1 MELVSRAELKKLIE
15 EPEGLCVSIF
25 LPTHRAGAQT
35 QQDPIRL
42 KNLLRQAE
50 EQLLLKELRAPEAKE
65 LLRPARELLD
75 DSVFWRNQ
83 SNGLAVFL
91 SHGVFRYYRLPLN
104 FEDLVVVADRYH
116 LKPLLPLL
124 TGDGQFYVLA
134 LSQNEVRLLRATRHS
149 VSGVELEDDPKSLA
163 DTLRYDDQ
171 EKQLQFHSGT
181 AGGRGGRAAIFHGH
195 EPDDPKDYILRY
207 FRQIDRG
214 VREVLKGSQAPLVLV
229 GVDYLLPIYREA
241 SRYPHTIDEGVT
253 GNPEGLRPDELHERA
268 WEVVRPRFSEA
279 RQKAAAQYSQLA
291 GTGQTSM
298 DVREIVAAAY
308 YGRIETLFAA
318 SGTQRWG
325 VFDPDTGQVNLH
337 QRPEGEDLLEF
348 AAIQTVLHHGT
359 VYVTNPENM
368 PDDTDAVSVFRY
380 SVSNDIRSR

>member
-25 LPTHRAGAQT
+25 LPAHRAGAQT

-42 KNLLRQAE
+42 KNLLREAE
-50 EQLLLKELRAPEAKE
+50 ERLLAKGLRASEATE

-104 FEDLVVVADRYH
+104 FEDLVVVADHYH

-149 VSGVELEDDPKSLA
+149 VSEVELEDVPENLA

-195 EPDDPKDYILRY
+195 EPDDDPKDDILRY

-214 VREVLKGSQAPLVLV
+214 VRELLKGSQAPLVLA

-253 GNPEGLRPDELHERA
+253 GNPERLRPEELHERA
-268 WEVVRPRFSEA
+268 WDAVRPRFSEA
-279 RQKAAAQYSQLA
+279 QQKAAARYRQLA
-291 GTGQTSM
+291 GTGQTSK

-308 YGRIETLFAA
+308 YGRVETLFAA
-318 SGTQRWG
+318 SGTQQWG
-325 VFDPDTGQVNLH
+325 VFDPDTGDVDLYEG
-337 QRPEGEDLLEF
+337 PEGGDLLEF
-348 AAIQTVLHHGT
+348 AAIQTILHYGT
-359 VYVTNPENM
+359 VYVTNLEKM
-368 PDDTDAVSVFRY
+368 PADADAVSVFRY
-380 SVSNDIRSR
+380 

>member
-1 MELVSRAELKKLIE
+1 MELLSRAELEQLIE

-35 QQDPIRL
+35 QQDPIRF
-42 KNLLRQAE
+42 KNLLREAE
-50 EQLLLKELRAPEAKE
+50 AQLLAKGLRAPETEE
-65 LLRPARELLD
+65 LLRPVRELLD
-75 DSVFWRNQ
+75 DSVFWRHQ
-83 SNGLAVFL
+83 SDGLAVFL
-91 SHGVFRYYRLPLN
+91 SAGVFRYYRLPLN
-104 FEDLVVVADRYH
+104 FEGLVVVADRYY

-149 VSGVELEDDPKSLA
+149 VSEVELEDVPESLA

-171 EKQLQFHSGT
+171 EKQLQFHTGT

-195 EPDDPKDYILRY
+195 EPDDPKDDILRY

-214 VREVLKGSQAPLVLV
+214 VQELLKGSQAPLVLA
-229 GVDYLLPIYREA
+229 GVDYLLPIYREV

-253 GNPEGLRPDELHERA
+253 GNPENLRPEELHERA
-268 WEVVRPRFSEA
+268 WDAVRTRFSEA
-279 RQKAAAQYSQLA
+279 QRNAAARYRQLA
-291 GTGQTSM
+291 GTGQTSR

-308 YGRIETLFAA
+308 YGRVETLFAA
-318 SGTQRWG
+318 SSAQQWG
-325 VFDPDTGQVNLH
+325 VFDPDTGQVDLH
-337 QRPEGEDLLEF
+337 EGPDGADLLEF

-359 VYVTNPENM
+359 VYVTTPEYM
-368 PDDTDAVSVFRY
+368 PADADAVSIFRY
-380 SVSNDIRSR
+380 

>member
-1 MELVSRAELKKLIE
+1 MELLSRAELETLIE

-42 KNLLRQAE
+42 KNLLGEAE
-50 EQLLLKELRAPEAKE
+50 ERLLAKGLRTQEVAG
-65 LLRPARELLD
+65 LLEPARELLA
-75 DSVFWRNQ
+75 DSVFWRHQ
-83 SNGLAVFL
+83 SDGLAVFL
-91 SHGVFRYYRLPLN
+91 SSGVFRYYRLPLN
-104 FEDLVVVADRYH
+104 FEDLVVVADRYN

-149 VSGVELEDDPKSLA
+149 VSEVELEDIPESLA

-171 EKQLQFHSGT
+171 EKQLQFHTGT

-195 EPDDPKDYILRY
+195 GPDDPKDDILRY

-214 VREVLKGSQAPLVLV
+214 VQELLKGSQAPLVLV

-241 SRYPHTIDEGVT
+241 SRYPHTIEEGVT
-253 GNPEGLRPDELHERA
+253 GNPESLRPEDLHERA
-268 WEVVRPRFSEA
+268 WDAVRPRFSEA
-279 RQKAAAQYSQLA
+279 QQNAAARYRQLA
-291 GTGQTSM
+291 GTGQTSR

-308 YGRIETLFAA
+308 YGRVETLFVA
-318 SGTQRWG
+318 SGAQQWG
-325 VFDPDTGQVNLH
+325 VFDPDTGEVDLH
-337 QRPEGEDLLEF
+337 EGLGGEDLLDF
-348 AAIQTVLHHGT
+348 AAIQTVLQQGT
-359 VYVTNPENM
+359 VYVTHPENM
-368 PDDTDAVSVFRY
+368 PTEDATAASVFRY
-380 SVSNDIRSR
+380 

>member
-1 MELVSRAELKKLIE
+1 MSRAELEKLIE
-15 EPEGLCVSIF
+15 EPDGICVSLF
-25 LPTHRAGAQT
+25 LPAHRAGAQT

-42 KNLLRQAE
+42 KNLLREAE
-50 EQLLLKELRAPEAKE
+50 ERLLAKGLRSPEAEE
-65 LLRPARELLD
+65 LLGPARELLD
-75 DSVFWRNQ
+75 DSVFWRHQ
-83 SNGLAVFL
+83 SQGLAVFL
-91 SHGVFRYYRLPLN
+91 SPGVFRYYRLPLN

-149 VSGVELEDDPKSLA
+149 VSEVELEDVPKSLA

-181 AGGRGGRAAIFHGH
+181 TGGRGGRAAIFHGH
-195 EPDDPKDYILRY
+195 EPDDPKDDILRY

-214 VREVLKGSQAPLVLV
+214 VRELLKGSQAPLVLV
-229 GVDYLLPIYREA
+229 GVDYLLPVYREL

-253 GNPEGLRPDELHERA
+253 GNPEGLRPEELHERA

-279 RQKAAAQYSQLA
+279 QQKAAARYSQLA
-291 GTGQTSM
+291 GTGQTSE
-298 DVREIVAAAY
+298 DIREIVAAAY

-318 SGTQRWG
+318 SGIQVWG
-325 VFDPDTGQVNLH
+325 DFDPDTGQVDLH
-337 QRPEGEDLLEF
+337 EGPEGEDLLEF
-348 AAIQTVLHHGT
+348 AAIQTVLHQGT
-359 VYVTNPENM
+359 VYVTNLENIPE
-368 PDDTDAVSVFRY
+368 DADAVSVFRY
-380 SVSNDIRSR
+380 

>member
-1 MELVSRAELKKLIE
+1 MELLSRAELETLIE

-42 KNLLRQAE
+42 KNLLREAE
-50 EQLLLKELRAPEAKE
+50 EQLLAKGLHAPEAEE
-65 LLRPARELLD
+65 LLGPAQELLD
-75 DSVFWRNQ
+75 DSVFWRHQ
-83 SNGLAVFL
+83 SDGLAVFI
-91 SHGVFRYYRLPLN
+91 SPGRFRYYRLPLN
-104 FEDLVVVADRYH
+104 VEDLVVVADRYH

-149 VSGVELEDDPKSLA
+149 VSEVELEDVPKSLA

-195 EPDDPKDYILRY
+195 DPDDPKDDILRY

-214 VREVLKGSQAPLVLV
+214 VRELVKGSQAPLVLV
-229 GVDYLLPIYREA
+229 GVDSLLPLYREA

-253 GNPEGLRPDELHERA
+253 GNPEGLRPEELHKRA
-268 WEVVRPRFSEA
+268 WEVVRPRFSEEQ
-279 RQKAAAQYSQLA
+279 QKAAARYSQLA
-291 GTGQTSM
+291 GTGQTSE
-298 DVREIVAAAY
+298 DIREIVAAAY

-318 SGTQRWG
+318 SGIQVWG
-325 VFDPDTGQVNLH
+325 DFDPDTGQVDLH
-337 QRPEGEDLLEF
+337 EGAEGEDLLEF

-368 PDDTDAVSVFRY
+368 PADADAVSVFRY
-380 SVSNDIRSR
+380 

>member
-1 MELVSRAELKKLIE
+1 MELLSRAELEQLIE

-42 KNLLRQAE
+42 RNLLREAE
-50 EQLLLKELRAPEAKE
+50 EQLLAKELRAPEAEE
-65 LLRPARELLD
+65 LLGPARELLD
-75 DSVFWRNQ
+75 DSVFWQHQ
-83 SNGLAVFL
+83 SDGLAVFL
-91 SHGVFRYYRLPLN
+91 SPGVFRYYRLPLN
-104 FEDLVVVADRYH
+104 FEDLVVVADRYY

-134 LSQNEVRLLRATRHS
+134 LSQNEVRLLRATRHN
-149 VSGVELEDDPKSLA
+149 VSEVELEDVPESLA

-171 EKQLQFHSGT
+171 EKQLQFHTGT
-181 AGGRGGRAAIFHGH
+181 AGGRSGRAAIFHGH
-195 EPDDPKDYILRY
+195 EPDDPKVDILRY

-214 VREVLKGSQAPLVLV
+214 VRELLKGSHAPLVLA

-253 GNPEGLRPDELHERA
+253 GNPESLRSEELHERA
-268 WEVVRPRFSEA
+268 WDAVRPRFSEA
-279 RQKAAAQYSQLA
+279 QQNAAARYRHLA
-291 GTGQTSM
+291 GTGQTSR

-308 YGRIETLFAA
+308 YGRVETLFAA
-318 SGTQRWG
+318 SGAQHRG
-325 VFDPDTGQVNLH
+325 VFDPDTGEVDLH
-337 QRPEGEDLLEF
+337 EAPESGDLLEF
-348 AAIQTVLHHGT
+348 AAIQTILHHGT

-368 PDDTDAVSVFRY
+368 PADADAVSVFRY
-380 SVSNDIRSR
+380 

>member
-1 MELVSRAELKKLIE
+1 MELLSRAELETLIE

-42 KNLLRQAE
+42 KNLLREAE
-50 EQLLLKELRAPEAKE
+50 EQLLAKEFRTPEAEE
-65 LLRPARELLD
+65 LLGPAWELLD
-75 DSVFWRNQ
+75 DSVFWRHQ
-83 SNGLAVFL
+83 SDGLAIFL
-91 SHGVFRYYRLPLN
+91 SAGVFRYYRLPLN
-104 FEDLVVVADRYH
+104 FEDLVVVADRYY

-149 VSGVELEDDPKSLA
+149 VSEVELEDVPENLS

-195 EPDDPKDYILRY
+195 EPDDDPKDDILRY

-214 VREVLKGSQAPLVLV
+214 VRELLKGSQAPLVLV

-241 SRYPHTIDEGVT
+241 SKYPHTIDEGIT

-348 AAIQTVLHHGT
+348 AALQTVLHHGT
-359 VYVTNPENM
+359 VYVTKPENM

-380 SVSNDIRSR
+380 SVSNDMCP

>member
-1 MELVSRAELKKLIE
+1 
-15 EPEGLCVSIF
+15 
-25 LPTHRAGAQT
+25 
-35 QQDPIRL
+35 
-42 KNLLRQAE
+42 
-50 EQLLLKELRAPEAKE
+50 
-65 LLRPARELLD
+65 
-75 DSVFWRNQ
+75 
-83 SNGLAVFL
+83 
-91 SHGVFRYYRLPLN
+91 
-104 FEDLVVVADRYH
+104 
-116 LKPLLPLL
+116 
-124 TGDGQFYVLA
+124 
-134 LSQNEVRLLRATRHS
+134 
-149 VSGVELEDDPKSLA
+149 
-163 DTLRYDDQ
+163 
-171 EKQLQFHSGT
+171 
-181 AGGRGGRAAIFHGH
+181 
-195 EPDDPKDYILRY
+195 
-207 FRQIDRG
+207 
-214 VREVLKGSQAPLVLV
+214 LVLV

-380 SVSNDIRSR
+380 SVSNDMCPR

>member
-1 MELVSRAELKKLIE
+1 MELLSRAELETLIE

-65 LLRPARELLD
+65 LLGPARELLD
-75 DSVFWRNQ
+75 DSVFWRYQ
-83 SNGLAVFL
+83 SEGLAVFL
-91 SHGVFRYYRLPLN
+91 SPGVFRYYRLPLN

-149 VSGVELEDDPKSLA
+149 VSEVELEDVPKSLA

-195 EPDDPKDYILRY
+195 DPDHPKDDILRY

-214 VREVLKGSQAPLVLV
+214 VRELLKGSQAPLVLV
-229 GVDYLLPIYREA
+229 GVDYLLPIYRKV

-253 GNPEGLRPDELHERA
+253 GNPEGLRPEELHKRA
-268 WEVVRPRFSEA
+268 WEVVRPRFSEEQ
-279 RQKAAAQYSQLA
+279 QKAAARYSQLA
-291 GTGQTSM
+291 GTGQTSE
-298 DVREIVAAAY
+298 DIREIVAAAY

-318 SGTQRWG
+318 SGIQVWG
-325 VFDPDTGQVNLH
+325 DFDPDTGQVDLH
-337 QRPEGEDLLEF
+337 EGAEGEDLLEF
-348 AAIQTVLHHGT
+348 AAIQTVVHQGT
-359 VYVTNPENM
+359 VYVTNLENIPE
-368 PDDTDAVSVFRY
+368 DADAVSVFRY
-380 SVSNDIRSR
+380 

>member
-1 MELVSRAELKKLIE
+1 MELLSRAELETLIE

-42 KNLLRQAE
+42 KNLLRDAE

-65 LLRPARELLD
+65 LLGPVRELLD
-75 DSVFWRNQ
+75 DSVFWRYQ
-83 SNGLAVFL
+83 SEGLAVFL
-91 SHGVFRYYRLPLN
+91 SPGVFRYYRLPLN

-149 VSGVELEDDPKSLA
+149 VSEVELEDVPKSLA

-171 EKQLQFHSGT
+171 EKQLHFHSGT

-195 EPDDPKDYILRY
+195 EPDAPKDDILRY

-214 VREVLKGSQAPLVLV
+214 VRELLKGSQAPLVLV

-253 GNPEGLRPDELHERA
+253 GNPERLRPEELHERA

-279 RQKAAAQYSQLA
+279 QQKAAARYRQLA
-291 GTGQTSM
+291 GTGQTSR

-308 YGRIETLFAA
+308 YGMVETLFAA
-318 SGTQRWG
+318 SGAQQWG
-325 VFDPDTGQVNLH
+325 VFNPDTGQVDLH
-337 QRPEGEDLLEF
+337 EGPEGGDLLEF

-368 PDDTDAVSVFRY
+368 PDDTDAVSVFRH
-380 SVSNDIRSR
+380 SVSNDMRPR

>member
-1 MELVSRAELKKLIE
+1 MELLSRAELKTLIE

-25 LPTHRAGAQT
+25 LPTHQAGAQT

-42 KNLLRQAE
+42 KNLLREAE
-50 EQLLLKELRAPEAKE
+50 EQLLAKEFRTPEAEE
-65 LLRPARELLD
+65 LLGPAWELLD
-75 DSVFWRNQ
+75 DSVFWRHQ
-83 SNGLAVFL
+83 SDGLAIFL
-91 SHGVFRYYRLPLN
+91 SAGVFRYYRLPLN
-104 FEDLVVVADRYH
+104 FEDLVVVADRYY

-149 VSGVELEDDPKSLA
+149 VSEVELEDVPENLA

-171 EKQLQFHSGT
+171 QKQLQFHTGT

-195 EPDDPKDYILRY
+195 EPDDDPKDDILRY

-214 VREVLKGSQAPLVLV
+214 VQELLKGSQAPLVLV
-229 GVDYLLPIYREA
+229 GVDYLLPIYREV

-253 GNPEGLRPDELHERA
+253 GNPESLRPEELHERA
-268 WEVVRPRFSEA
+268 WDAVRPRFSEA
-279 RQKAAAQYSQLA
+279 QQNAAARYRQLA
-291 GTGQTSM
+291 GTGQTSR

-308 YGRIETLFAA
+308 YGRVETLFAA
-318 SGTQRWG
+318 SGTQQWG
-325 VFDPDTGQVNLH
+325 VFDPDTGDVDLYEG
-337 QRPEGEDLLEF
+337 PEGGDLLEF

-359 VYVTNPENM
+359 VYVTNLENM
-368 PDDTDAVSVFRY
+368 PDDADAVSVFRY
-380 SVSNDIRSR
+380 